1 MQILWGKWQF
11 NSGHFW
17 ASPKFS
23 HNFNRE
29 GWRSMN
35 REGHSLV
42 VTALGV
48 PWISLLNILSV
59 IGHYFWQS
67 CSIFLVACSISYLL
81 VLFFSYCFLLLSW
94 LPWVILTI
102 FSPHLRPSCI
112 FWSLVGP
119 GSQRRT
125 DLQERGWQQKQQRLG
140 TPWYPLHGML
150 FLDGQNINGLV

>member
-81 VLFFSYCFLLLSW
+81 VLFFFLLFSSSLLVTMGHPHHFLAPLEAFLHFLKSCW
-94 LPWVILTI
+94 AWVSGKEGPT
-102 FSPHLRPSCI
+102 SRS
-112 FWSLVGP
+112 VGDNR
-119 GSQRRT
+119 SNK
-125 DLQERGWQQKQQRLG
+125 DWVLHG
-140 TPWYPLHGML
+140 TPYTACCS
-150 FLDGQNINGLV
+150 